1 MFTGLI
7 EAKSNLVS
15 FEKNENEQLCRI
27 VVETPKIFDD
37 VFSGHSIATNGVCLT
52 LVEDPTDVMKFD
64 LGAETL
70 RLTSFKN
77 LEKGQTFNLE
87 RPLKMGDRLHGHLV
101 TGHVDEISYLTKR
114 TELDGGCLELEVSF
128 TEKEYIWAKGSVVL
142 NGVSLTINTVKDDKL
157 SVCLIPETLKKTN
170 LISLKVGDE
179 LNLEYDFWAKG
190 IMHHQKF
197 GSDKTWSKDSNG

>member
-7 EAKSNLVS
+7 EAKSNLIS
-15 FEKNENEQLCRI
+15 FEKNANEQLCRI
-27 VVETPKIFDD
+27 VVKTPRIFDD
-37 VFSGHSIATNGVCLT
+37 VYSGHSIATNGVCLT

-77 LEKGQTFNLE
+77 LKINQVFNLE

-101 TGHVDEISYLTKR
+101 TGHVDEVCVLIDR
-114 TELDGGCLELEVSF
+114 TEISGGCLELEVTF
-128 TEKEYIWAKGSVVL
+128 KEKTYVWEKGSIVL
-142 NGVSLTINTVKDDKL
+142 NGVSLTVNKVTGNKL

-170 LISLKVGDE
+170 LEELKIGDE

-197 GSDKTWSKDSNG
+197 GLENTWSSKANG